1 MTAKEAA
8 EKLKPFGFKVGND
21 KDGKPI
27 KPSWAAI
34 DTFVKNNP
42 KAKDVIKANKGAL
55 VQSERL
61 GFSNGGGIFDKDYA
75 DSAILNNWAKLAAG
89 EEDLSKYEGDTKT
102 FKQSSVT
109 NYPNFGDDSNEER
122 DRNRAVKE
130 YRDYLVYQTDEDGN
144 TLQYYGTRG
153 DDDIEASAFTRE
165 DVAKN
170 ANHPNFKLYSQKL
183 YSRGPTVGFT
193 DPDTGLFRALTFN
206 QAEQAKN
213 AGIVYGSK
221 Q

>member
-61 GFSNGGGIFDKDYA
+61 GFSNGGSISGKKFA
-75 DSAILNNWAKLAAG
+75 DSAILDNWGLLIEG
-89 EEDLSKYEGDTKT
+89 EEDLSKYKGDIKT
-102 FKQSSVT
+102 IGSVA
-109 NYPNFGDDSNEER
+109 NSPNFGDDSNEER

-153 DDDIEASAFTRE
+153 DDDIEARGFSMD
-165 DVAKN
+165 DVAN
-170 ANHPNFKLYSQKL
+170 NPNHPNFKIYSQKL

-193 DPDTGLFRALTFN
+193 DPDTGFIEL
-206 QAEQAKN
+206 
-213 AGIVYGSK
+213 
-221 Q
+221 